1 MNKIVFIALMVISSL
16 ALSHGHG
23 KSETEKLN
31 AWFEMKYEEQLMM
44 SPLGLTF
51 QGRKER
57 YGEIDDMSK
66 KSQLE
71 KLKWKGDSVEE
82 MKSTFNYSTTNISR

>member
-31 AWFEMKYEEQLMM
+31 DGIL
-44 SPLGLTF
+44 LN
-51 QGRKER
+51 RKFTIEVFPAPDGADITTVLPSI
-57 YGEIDDMSK
+57 YKI
-66 KSQLE
+66 
-71 KLKWKGDSVEE
+71 
-82 MKSTFNYSTTNISR
+82 FNNCSLIFSNSSFI